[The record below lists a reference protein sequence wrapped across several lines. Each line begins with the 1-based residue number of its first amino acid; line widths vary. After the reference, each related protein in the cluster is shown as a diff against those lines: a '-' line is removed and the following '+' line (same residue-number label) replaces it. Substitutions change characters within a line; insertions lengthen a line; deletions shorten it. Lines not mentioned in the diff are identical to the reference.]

1 MAKGATIYRLNL
13 EVSSIDRDV
22 YGSHALTVARHPSET
37 LERTVVRMLA
47 WGLRSHAD
55 LEFGRGLSTAEEPD
69 LWRKEPDGRIA
80 EWIEVGQP
88 DAKRLIKATRQAAHC
103 LLFVFGD
110 GAARW
115 RAAQL
120 DGLNGPDN
128 LSVARFD
135 DAFVRDVAARCER
148 QIRWALTVS
157 EGQLFLEADGEHFET
172 TPEIWLG
179 QPLGA
184 PER

>member
-13 EVSSIDRDV
+13 EVSDIGRDV
-22 YGSHALTVARHPSET
+22 YGSHALTVAQHPSET

-47 WGLRSHAD
+47 WALRSHDD

-88 DAKRLIKATRQAAHC
+88 DAKRLIKASRQAAHC
-103 LLFVFGD
+103 VLYVCGD
-110 GAARW
+110 GATRW
-115 RAAQL
+115 RTAQL
-120 DGLNGPDN
+120 EGMKAPEN
-128 LSVARFD
+128 LSVARIS
-135 DAFVRDVAARCER
+135 DAFVRDVAARCDR
-148 QIRWALTVS
+148 QIRWALTIS

-179 QPLGA
+179 EPLGGV
-184 PER
+184 